1 MSVPDQQR
9 SFSRG
14 QQWTLVVSCAAV
26 ALVIG
31 SMAALYTALPNI
43 AVDTGA
49 MQSQLTWVVD
59 GYTLAIACLVLP
71 AGAVGDRYGRRG
83 VLIAGLAVFAA
94 ASVVPLAFDSPWWLI
109 GARAAAGVGAAL
121 VMPSTLSILTG
132 EFGVTQ
138 RRRAVGI
145 WAGVAASGA
154 VVGVLISGVLLQL
167 WSWRAIFVGLAGAA
181 VLLLV
186 AALRVPTS
194 CEGAHPRIDVLGS
207 VVIALAIG
215 LLVVALVEAP
225 HRGWTDTM
233 VMALFGCAAG
243 CLVAFAVV
251 ELRRADPLLDMRL
264 FRDRGFAAG
273 TVSLVLHF
281 VVIFG
286 VFFLLV
292 QYLQLISGY
301 SPIRSAVA
309 LTPLIVPIVVVS
321 VAAPQLAARW
331 GLRVMLAGGLG
342 LLAVGMFLA
351 SRLDVHSGYADIVWS
366 LLALGTGL
374 GLCTAPS
381 TAAVVDATPVHKHG
395 VAAAV
400 NDAAR
405 EVGAA
410 IGIAIAGSVLA
421 AGYSGRVA
429 ATAAALPPPL
439 RAAFEDS
446 LAAAAQAAHRVGPV
460 ADAAVEQARSA
471 FVHGC
476 ATGAFALGVISAV
489 SAVLVAVWAPGRS
502 APPPEE
508 PAPVVPAPASSGEP
522 AGAA

>member
-1 MSVPDQQR
+1 M
-9 SFSRG
+9 
-14 QQWTLVVSCAAV
+14 
-26 ALVIG
+26 
-31 SMAALYTALPNI
+31 
-43 AVDTGA
+43 
-49 MQSQLTWVVD
+49 
-59 GYTLAIACLVLP
+59 AIACLVLP

-83 VLIAGLAVFAA
+83 VLMAGLAVFAA
-94 ASVVPLAFDSPWWLI
+94 ASVVPLAFDTPWWLI

-132 EFGVTQ
+132 EFGMAQ

-154 VVGVLISGVLLQL
+154 VVGVLVSGVLLQL
-167 WSWRAIFVGLAGAA
+167 WSWRAIFVGLAAAA

-194 CEGAHPRIDVLGS
+194 HDDAHPRIDVLGS

-225 HRGWTDTM
+225 HRGWTDAM
-233 VMALFGCAAG
+233 VMVLFGCAAG
-243 CLVAFAVV
+243 CLVVFAVV
-251 ELRRADPLLDMRL
+251 ELRRADPLLDVRL
-264 FRDRGFAAG
+264 FGDRGFAAG

-301 SPIRSAVA
+301 SPIRSALA

-331 GLRVMLAGGLG
+331 GLRMMLAGGLG
-342 LLAVGMFLA
+342 MLAVGMFLA
-351 SRLDVHSGYADIVWS
+351 SRLDVHSGYVDIVWA

-410 IGIAIAGSVLA
+410 IGIAVAGSVLA
-421 AGYSGRVA
+421 AGYSDRVG
-429 ATAAALPPPL
+429 ATAAALPSPL

-446 LAAAAQAAHRVGPV
+446 LAAAAQASLRVGPA
-460 ADAAVEQARSA
+460 ADAAVAQAKLA

-476 ATGAFALGVISAV
+476 ATGAFVLAMISAV
-489 SAVLVAVWAPGRS
+489 SAVIVAVWAPRRS

-508 PAPVVPAPASSGEP
+508 PAPVVPAPASSSEP
-522 AGAA
+522 AGLRERPGSR

>member
-1 MSVPDQQR
+1 MVADR
-9 SFSRG
+9 CAGGGRG
-14 QQWTLVVSCAAV
+14 
-26 ALVIG
+26 
-31 SMAALYTALPNI
+31 
-43 AVDTGA
+43 
-49 MQSQLTWVVD
+49 
-59 GYTLAIACLVLP
+59 
-71 AGAVGDRYGRRG
+71 
-83 VLIAGLAVFAA
+83 
-94 ASVVPLAFDSPWWLI
+94 
-109 GARAAAGVGAAL
+109 GAAL

-132 EFGVTQ
+132 EFGVAQ

-167 WSWRAIFVGLAGAA
+167 WSWRAIFIGLAAAA

-186 AALRVPTS
+186 AAVRVPTS
-194 CEGAHPRIDVLGS
+194 REDAHARIDVVGS
-207 VVIALAIG
+207 LAIALAIG

-233 VMALFGCAAG
+233 VLVLFGCAAG
-243 CLVAFAVV
+243 CLVAFAMM

-264 FRDRGFAAG
+264 FGDRGFAACA
-273 TVSLVLHF
+273 VSLVLHF

-301 SPIRSAVA
+301 SPIRSALA
-309 LTPLIVPIVVVS
+309 LTPLIVPIVAVS
-321 VAAPQLAARW
+321 VAAPQLAARC

-342 LLAVGMFLA
+342 MLAVGMFLA
-351 SRLDVHSGYADIVWS
+351 SRLDVHSGYIDIVWS
-366 LLALGTGL
+366 LVALGTGL

-381 TAAVVDATPVHKHG
+381 TAAVVDATPVYKHG

-405 EVGAA
+405 EIGAA
-410 IGIAIAGSVLA
+410 IGIAISGSVLA
-421 AGYSGRVA
+421 AGYSDRVES
-429 ATAAALPPPL
+429 TAAALRQPL
-439 RAAFEDS
+439 RAAFEES
-446 LAAAAQAAHRVGPV
+446 LATAVQAAHRVGPA
-460 ADAAVEQARSA
+460 ADAAIAQAKSA

-476 ATGAFALGVISAV
+476 ATGSFVLALISAV
-489 SAVLVAVWAPGRS
+489 SALIVAVWAPGRS
-502 APPPEE
+502 APPPEAA
-508 PAPVVPAPASSGEP
+508 APVVPAPASSSEP

>member
-1 MSVPDQQR
+1 MADR
-9 SFSRG
+9 CAGGGRG
-14 QQWTLVVSCAAV
+14 
-26 ALVIG
+26 
-31 SMAALYTALPNI
+31 
-43 AVDTGA
+43 
-49 MQSQLTWVVD
+49 
-59 GYTLAIACLVLP
+59 
-71 AGAVGDRYGRRG
+71 
-83 VLIAGLAVFAA
+83 
-94 ASVVPLAFDSPWWLI
+94 
-109 GARAAAGVGAAL
+109 GAAL

-132 EFGVTQ
+132 EFGVAQ

-167 WSWRAIFVGLAGAA
+167 WSWRAIFIGLAAAA

-186 AALRVPTS
+186 AAVRVPTS
-194 CEGAHPRIDVLGS
+194 REDAHARIDVVGS
-207 VVIALAIG
+207 LAIALAIG

-233 VMALFGCAAG
+233 VLVLFGCAAG
-243 CLVAFAVV
+243 CLVAFAMM

-264 FRDRGFAAG
+264 FGDRGFAACA
-273 TVSLVLHF
+273 VSLVLHF

-301 SPIRSAVA
+301 SPIRSALA
-309 LTPLIVPIVVVS
+309 LTPLIVPIVAVS
-321 VAAPQLAARW
+321 VAAPQLAARC

-342 LLAVGMFLA
+342 MLAVGMFLA
-351 SRLDVHSGYADIVWS
+351 SRLDVHSGYIDIVWS
-366 LLALGTGL
+366 LVALGTGL

-381 TAAVVDATPVHKHG
+381 TAAVVDATPVYKHG

-405 EVGAA
+405 EIGAA
-410 IGIAIAGSVLA
+410 IGIAISGSVLA
-421 AGYSGRVA
+421 AGYSDRVES
-429 ATAAALPPPL
+429 TAAALRQPL
-439 RAAFEDS
+439 RAAFEES
-446 LAAAAQAAHRVGPV
+446 LATAVQAAHRVGPA
-460 ADAAVEQARSA
+460 ADAAIAQAKSA

-476 ATGAFALGVISAV
+476 ATGSFVLALISAV
-489 SAVLVAVWAPGRS
+489 SAVIVAVWAPGRS
-502 APPPEE
+502 AALPGAA
-508 PAPVVPAPASSGEP
+508 APIVPAPTSTSEP

>member
-1 MSVPDQQR
+1 M
-9 SFSRG
+9 
-14 QQWTLVVSCAAV
+14 
-26 ALVIG
+26 
-31 SMAALYTALPNI
+31 
-43 AVDTGA
+43 
-49 MQSQLTWVVD
+49 
-59 GYTLAIACLVLP
+59 
-71 AGAVGDRYGRRG
+71 
-83 VLIAGLAVFAA
+83 
-94 ASVVPLAFDSPWWLI
+94 
-109 GARAAAGVGAAL
+109 

-132 EFGVTQ
+132 EFGVAQ

-167 WSWRAIFVGLAGAA
+167 WSWRAIFIGLAAAA

-186 AALRVPTS
+186 AAVRVPTS
-194 CEGAHPRIDVLGS
+194 REDAHARIDVVGS
-207 VVIALAIG
+207 LAIALAIG

-233 VMALFGCAAG
+233 VLVLFGCAAG
-243 CLVAFAVV
+243 CLVAFAMM

-264 FRDRGFAAG
+264 FGDRGFAACA
-273 TVSLVLHF
+273 VSLVLHF

-301 SPIRSAVA
+301 SPIRSALA
-309 LTPLIVPIVVVS
+309 LTPLIVPIVAVS
-321 VAAPQLAARW
+321 VAAPQLAARC

-342 LLAVGMFLA
+342 MLAVGMFLA
-351 SRLDVHSGYADIVWS
+351 SRLDVHSGYIDIVWS
-366 LLALGTGL
+366 LVALGTGL

-381 TAAVVDATPVHKHG
+381 TAAVVDATPVYKHG

-405 EVGAA
+405 EIGAA
-410 IGIAIAGSVLA
+410 IGIAISGSVLA
-421 AGYSGRVA
+421 AGYSDRVES
-429 ATAAALPPPL
+429 TAAALRQPL
-439 RAAFEDS
+439 RAAFEES
-446 LAAAAQAAHRVGPV
+446 LATAVQAAHRVGPA
-460 ADAAVEQARSA
+460 ADAAIAQAKSA

-476 ATGAFALGVISAV
+476 ATGSFVLALISAV
-489 SAVLVAVWAPGRS
+489 SALIVAVWAPGRS
-502 APPPEE
+502 APPPEAA
-508 PAPVVPAPASSGEP
+508 APVVPAPASSSEP